1 MKKNT
6 IVTLMVFA
14 AMSASAQKLKEEDVP
29 GIVKNAF
36 TNQYPGAKAK
46 WEKEDGNYE
55 AGFKKDG
62 KAMTVVYDPMG
73 ALKETEVAIKQS
85 ELPPAVLDYLNSNYK
100 GKKIK
105 ETAKIT
111 KADGAINYEAEID
124 GKDIVFD
131 SNGNLIKGSKD

>member
-1 MKKNT
+1 MKKYLIAGFLGIT
-6 IVTLMVFA
+6 AI
-14 AMSASAQKLKEEDVP
+14 SASAQKLKEEDVP

-36 TNQYPGAKAK
+36 TNQYPGLKAK

-55 AGFKKDG
+55 AAFKKDS

-73 ALKETEVAIKQS
+73 ALKETEVAIKQF
-85 ELPPAVLDYLNSNYK
+85 ELPPSVLDYLNSNYK

-111 KADGAINYEAEID
+111 KADGTINYEAEID